1 MTMSLNILTRMG
13 DGERV
18 KMSQAEIR
26 DELQQGSQNAAGMAR
41 IPVLAADDIQ
51 QLYDIIA
58 EPGRIVSVPHGHE
71 LIVTD
76 DGIAEC
82 FGGSEADGGS
92 GVSISRQSSV
102 LSYERG
108 LAADTASLGH
118 SDYSFKPVKAIL
130 DVEQQS
136 YQTISMLTTVP
147 LFYGSQPN
155 MGLYFQPDGPFPNP
169 ANLMPM
175 GKIKEAQEAQEQAAE
190 QLCADMVYIGKG
202 LNDMG
207 CEGFNFD
214 TAGSTG
220 DAEFYATLMAA
231 KKLKQQA
238 PNMSIIIGM
247 ASEFVLGI
255 HGEIAFDDQQL
266 AGLYPHEQVKLAES
280 VGADIFGPAIN
291 VNTSKSFPWNLAKAV
306 TMVKETV
313 SRAKIPVHPNVG
325 MGVCGIPML
334 LEVPIDCV
342 SRVSKALT
350 LIGKADGL

>member
-1 MTMSLNILTRMG
+1 MPAVIPTRMG

-18 KMSQAEIR
+18 TMTPEKIR
-26 DELQQGSQNAAGMAR
+26 DALQQGSQNAADVAR
-41 IPVLAADDIQ
+41 IPALSPDEIDH
-51 QLYDIIA
+51 LLDIIA
-58 EPGRIVSVPHGHE
+58 EPSRIVSVPHGHE

-92 GVSISRQSSV
+92 GVHISRQSSV
-102 LSYERG
+102 LSYERA

-136 YQTISMLTTVP
+136 YHTVSMLTTVP

-155 MGLYFQPDGPFPNP
+155 MGLYYRPDGPFPNP
-169 ANLMPM
+169 ADLLPA
-175 GKIKEAQEAQEQAAE
+175 GKIKEAQAAQEEAAE
-190 QLCADMVYIGKG
+190 QLCADMIYIGKG
-202 LNDMG
+202 LNEMG

-220 DAEFYATLMAA
+220 DAEFYATLKAAQALKKQTPHMAV
-231 KKLKQQA
+231 
-238 PNMSIIIGM
+238 IIGM
-247 ASEFVLGI
+247 ASEFVLGM
-255 HGEIAFDDQQL
+255 HGEIAYEGRQL

-291 VNTSKSFPWNLAKAV
+291 VDTSRSFPWNLAKAL

-313 SRAKIPVHPNVG
+313 ARAAIPVHPNVG
-325 MGVCGIPML
+325 MGVCGIPNS
-334 LEVPIDCV
+334 DT
-342 SRVSKALT
+342 ALA
-350 LIGKADGL
+350 GEK